1 MAGSFS
7 IGVLVSGAMASS
19 FMSTMSG
26 TQRILDKLDTTSQ
39 KLTSQQEK
47 LTRATERYGQI
58 GGRAAQRLNGN
69 LERVTRTMAKMEA
82 QQSRLSKW
90 SATGEALKAN
100 RMALYGQGVEA
111 YALGRTMLAPA
122 MRSVTN
128 YSDYEAEAR
137 NIRVTGELTAAQ
149 ENSLKSSMLT
159 NASATGQFSSELL
172 KGVGI
177 QVAAGMDATMAQA
190 QAGTMG
196 RVATANQA
204 AIEDLAKLGNAFK
217 QINITGAGDL
227 ARAYDAAGWGATQGN
242 FELKDMAKAMPQM
255 FSAFKARGIVG
266 NQANAEIVASLEAGR
281 EGAGSNDE
289 AVTNM
294 SNWLSHMGSQ
304 DTITKYSKAGV
315 DYQGSMNKLVAGGF
329 SQYEA
334 SLEIARQFIN
344 SKGKA
349 FTDKWKNAQG
359 DMAAQQKLAESFGL
373 SEVFTDM
380 QTVNHLVAM
389 TQNWDKYQE
398 IKKGMLGKAS
408 EGFTDKAF
416 ALQMDTVKAKT
427 QQASVELDILS
438 KTVGQQL
445 APSYSAAL
453 TSFTPLIKTTTQWVS
468 QHPAAIRNIL
478 QLVTGIVGFRM
489 ALVGVKLGLN
499 LVLSPLVSVITTFE
513 QMRSKWLLIRT
524 AFGQGGILRIVATR
538 AAGLARVLSTG
549 LVRGIMLVARSA
561 IFMGRAMLMNPI
573 GLLITGIAV
582 GAYLIY
588 RYWGPI
594 SNWFRARWTDIKTAF
609 SGGFRGISAL
619 IINWSPL
626 GLFYK
631 AFAGVMRYFKVDM
644 PRNFTEFG
652 SNIISGLVS
661 GIENKWNDAKNKITS
676 LGDSIKGWFTNPLKI
691 KSPSRVFMGYGDN
704 LVQGLAIG
712 IERTFPVA
720 KKSTR
725 SMADHLIPDLPGIPD
740 FPGSASGGGKA
751 MGRSGGV
758 IVHFSPSITIDG
770 KTQEPTGAI
779 RDALNLSMNELEKM
793 LERLMNQ
800 KQRRA
805 FE

>member
-1 MAGSFS
+1 MGTTFS

-26 TQRILDKLDTTSQ
+26 TQRTLDKLDTVSQ

-58 GGRAAQRLNGN
+58 GGRAAQRLNSD

-90 SATGEALKAN
+90 AATGEALKAN
-100 RMALYGQGVEA
+100 RMSLYAQGAEA
-111 YALGRTMLAPA
+111 YGLGRAALTPA
-122 MRSVTN
+122 ISAVTN
-128 YSDYEAEAR
+128 YADYEAEAR

-149 ENSLKSSMLT
+149 ESNLKSSMLT

-177 QVAAGMDATMAQA
+177 QVAAGMDAGLAQA

-204 AIEDLAKLGNAFK
+204 AIEDLAKLGNAYK
-217 QINITGAGDL
+217 QINITSAGAL

-255 FSAFKARGIVG
+255 FSAFKSRGIVG

-304 DTITKYSKAGV
+304 DTITKYKKAGV
-315 DYQGSMNKLVAGGF
+315 DYQGSMNQLVSGGF

-349 FTDKWKNAQG
+349 FADKWKNAQG

-380 QTVNHLVAM
+380 QTVNHLVAI
-389 TQNWDKYQE
+389 THNWEKYQE

-427 QQASVELDILS
+427 QQATIELDILS
-438 KTVGQQL
+438 KTVGSQL
-445 APSYSAAL
+445 APSFSETVSTL
-453 TSFTPLIKTTTQWVS
+453 TPYIHATTQWVS
-468 QHPAAIRNIL
+468 QHPAAIRTIT
-478 QLVTGIVGFRM
+478 QLIVGIVGFRI
-489 ALVGVKLGLN
+489 ALVGAKLGLN
-499 LVLSPLVSVITTFE
+499 LLLSPLVSTITTFE
-513 QMRSKWLLIRT
+513 HFRSRWMLIRN
-524 AFGQGGILRIVATR
+524 AFAEGGVLRVMATR
-538 AAGLARVLSTG
+538 AVGLARVLSTG
-549 LVRGIMLVARSA
+549 LVRGIMLVARA
-561 IFMGRAMLMNPI
+561 TLFMGRAMLMNPI

-594 SNWFRARWTDIKTAF
+594 SNWFRARWADIKTAF
-609 SGGFRGISAL
+609 SGGISGISAL

-631 AFAGVMRYFKVDM
+631 AFAGVMRYFKIDM

-661 GIENKWNDAKNKITS
+661 GIENKWNEAKNKITS
-676 LGDSIKGWFTNPLKI
+676 LGDSIKGWFTDPLKI

-712 IERTFPVA
+712 IERTLPTA
-720 KKSTR
+720 EKSSR
-725 SMADHLIPDLPGIPD
+725 SLANRMIPDLPGIPD
-740 FPGSASGGGKA
+740 FPGSASGGGSA
-751 MGRSGGV
+751 MGRSGG
-758 IVHFSPSITIDG
+758 IIIHFSPNITIDG

-779 RDALNLSMNELEKM
+779 RDALNLSMSELEKM

-805 FE
+805 FD

>member
-1 MAGSFS
+1 MATTFS

-26 TQRILDKLDTTSQ
+26 TQRVLDKLGTTSQ
-39 KLTSQQEK
+39 KLTTQQEN
-47 LTRATERYGQI
+47 LTRATERYGQL
-58 GGRAAQRLNGN
+58 GGRAAQRLNSD
-69 LERVTRTMAKMEA
+69 LERVSRTLQKMEG
-82 QQSRLSKW
+82 QQARLAKW
-90 SATGEALKAN
+90 SATSAALKNN
-100 RMALYGQGVEA
+100 RMALYGQGAET
-111 YALGRTMLAPA
+111 YALGRAALAPA
-122 MRSVTN
+122 MSAVTN
-128 YSDYEAEAR
+128 YASYEAEAR
-137 NIRVTGELTAAQ
+137 NIRVTGDLSAAQ
-149 ENSLKSSMLT
+149 ENSLRSSMLT
-159 NASATGQFSSELL
+159 NASATGQFSGELL

-177 QVAAGMDATMAQA
+177 QVAAGMDAGLAQA

-217 QINITGAGDL
+217 QINITKATDL

-255 FSAFKARGIVG
+255 FSAFKSRGIVG
-266 NQANAEIVASLEAGR
+266 PQANAEIVASLEAGR

-304 DTITKYSKAGV
+304 DTTTKYKKAGI
-315 DYQGSMNKLVAGGF
+315 DYQGSMNQLVAGGF

-334 SLEIARQFIN
+334 SLEIARTFIN

-349 FTDKWKNAQG
+349 FADKWKNAQG
-359 DMAAQQKLAESFGL
+359 DMTAQQKLAESFGL

-427 QQASVELDILS
+427 QQAAVELDILS
-438 KTVGQQL
+438 KTVGSQL
-445 APSYSAAL
+445 APAYSELVSSITPVISATTRWAAA
-453 TSFTPLIKTTTQWVS
+453 
-468 QHPAAIRNIL
+468 HPGVIRGVIGMM
-478 QLVTGIVGFRM
+478 TGILGFRI
-489 ALVGVKLGLN
+489 ALIGARLGVN
-499 LVLSPLVSVITTFE
+499 LLLSPLVSVITTFE
-513 QMRSKWLLIRT
+513 GMRSKWLLLKT
-524 AFGQGGILRIVATR
+524 AFGEGGVLRIFASR
-538 AAGLARVLSTG
+538 ALSLGKVLSG
-549 LVRGIMLVARSA
+549 AVFRGIMLVGRAA
-561 IFMGRAMLMNPI
+561 LFMGRALLMNPI
-573 GLLITGIAV
+573 GLVITSIAV

-594 SNWFRARWTDIKTAF
+594 STWFKSRWADIKQAF
-609 SGGFRGISAL
+609 SGGISGVAAL
-619 IINWSPL
+619 IVNWSPL

-631 AFAGVMRYFKVDM
+631 AFAGVMRYFKIDM
-644 PRNFTEFG
+644 PHNFTEFG
-652 SNIISGLVS
+652 SNIVSGLVS
-661 GIENKWNDAKNKITS
+661 GIENKWNEAKDKISS
-676 LGDSIKGWFTNPLKI
+676 LGSSIKDWFTDPLKI

-704 LVQGLAIG
+704 LVQGLVMG
-712 IERTFPVA
+712 VDRS
-720 KKSTR
+720 STHAEKATKGLAGR
-725 SMADHLIPDLPGIPD
+725 MIPDLPGIPD
-740 FPGSASGGGKA
+740 MPGGASSGGNA
-751 MGRSGGV
+751 MGRSGGI

-770 KTQEPTGAI
+770 KTQEPAGAV
-779 RDALNLSMNELEKM
+779 RDALNIGMNELEKM

-805 FE
+805 FD